1 MLNKLRGEFKMAN
14 FELLQESVIDHLYC
28 EGEAYVT
35 EGTNSDISKK
45 YKEVVKKYKD
55 CMADIKKDF
64 KAKEYESAVK
74 KCDDLMKYIDDMES
88 IIDSKYDDVGSVVWG
103 YIIQGFA
110 TSVKAMILGIPT
122 FGIGSAVVYIKD
134 TIDIISGMIAEYKKK
149 EDFSLEMFNQRR
161 AKIIGCVKSLKKAVD
176 HLKMDIES
184 AAKEEK
190 AKEEKKEEPVKE
202 STSDS
207 LKLEIFESCYNGDI
221 SEDERDVLLNLL

>member
-28 EGEAYVT
+28 EAETYVT

-74 KCDDLMKYIDDMES
+74 KCDDLKKYIDDMES

-103 YIIQGFA
+103 YILQGFV
-110 TSVKAMILGIPT
+110 TSIKAMILGIPT

-134 TIDIISGMIAEYKKK
+134 TIDIINGMIAEYKKK
-149 EDFSLEMFNQRR
+149 DDFSLEMFNQRR
-161 AKIIGCVKSLKKAVD
+161 TKIIGCIKSLKKAVD
-176 HLKMDIES
+176 HLKTDIE
-184 AAKEEK
+184 AV

-221 SEDERDVLLNLL
+221 SEEERDVLLNLL

>member
-1 MLNKLRGEFKMAN
+1 MAN

-35 EGTNSDISKK
+35 EATNIDISKK
-45 YKEVVKKYKD
+45 YKEVLKKYKE

-64 KAKEYESAVK
+64 KAKEYDSAAK
-74 KCDDLMKYIDDMES
+74 KCDDLIKYIDEMES

-103 YIIQGFA
+103 HIIQGFL
-110 TSVKAMILGIPT
+110 TSLKAMLFGIPT

-134 TIDIISGMIAEYKKK
+134 GIDIVNGMITEYKKAG
-149 EDFSLEMFNQRR
+149 DFSLEMFNQRR
-161 AKIIGCVKSLKKAVD
+161 TKIIGCVKHLKKAVD
-176 HLKMDIES
+176 HLKTDIET

-190 AKEEKKEEPVKE
+190 TKEEKKEDPVKE

-221 SEDERDVLLNLL
+221 SEEERDVLLNLL